1 MIVYKTTN
9 LINGKIYIGQDRNN
23 NPSYLGSGK
32 KLKRAITKYGR
43 DNFVKETLETC
54 TSEEELNDREVYW
67 ISTFNSQSRATGYN
81 ISAGGKEGDRSVG
94 HKVFQKGLYQHWL
107 KKYGKEEADKKW
119 EEKRLRLSET
129 IKRVGSPL
137 TNKGRYQLWLEK
149 FGKDEADARLE
160 NWKKNIS
167 RAQQVKKDNGWT
179 HSEEARRK
187 IGEANR
193 NRGPMPEH
201 VREKLRK
208 PKPNDFGERISKALT
223 GITRGPSPRRIPVI
237 QYDLNNNLIKE
248 WSSAHEAET
257 SLKVFNIYLACKGKA
272 QTVGGFIWK
281 YKHDEQPT

>member
-43 DNFVKETLETC
+43 ENFIKETLETC
-54 TSEEELNDREVYW
+54 AFEEELNEREIYW
-67 ISTFNSQSRATGYN
+67 ISKFNSQSRKTGYN
-81 ISAGGKEGDRSVG
+81 ISAGGKEGDRSIG
-94 HKVFQKGLYQHWL
+94 HDIFRKGLYKHWIE
-107 KKYGKEEADKKW
+107 KHGKEEADRKW
-119 EEKRLRLSET
+119 TDKMQRLSET
-129 IKRVGSPL
+129 IKRDGSAL
-137 TNKGRYQLWLEK
+137 TRKGRYQLWLEK

-167 RAQQVKKDNGWT
+167 LAQQVKKDNGWT

-208 PKPNDFGERISKALT
+208 PKPNDFGEKISKALT
-223 GITRGPSPRRIPVI
+223 GRTRDGSWKKIPVV

-248 WSSAHEAET
+248 WPSAEDAEV
-257 SLKVFNIYLACKGKA
+257 SLQVFNIYKVCKGKA
-272 QTVGGFIWK
+272 QTAGGFKWK

>member
-32 KLKRAITKYGR
+32 KLKRAIAKYGK

-54 TSEEELNDREVYW
+54 TSEEELNDREAYW

-94 HKVFQKGLYQHWL
+94 QKAFQKGLYQHWL

-129 IKRVGSPL
+129 IKRTGSPL

-167 RAQQVKKDNGWT
+167 LAQQVKKDNGWT

-187 IGEANR
+187 IGEASKR
-193 NRGPMPEH
+193 PMQEH
-201 VREKLRK
+201 VKAKLRK
-208 PKPNDFGERISKALT
+208 PKPVGFGEKISKALA
-223 GITRGPSPRRIPVI
+223 GKTRDGSKKKIPVV
-237 QYDLNNNLIKE
+237 QYDLNNIFIKE
-248 WSSAHEAET
+248 WPSAQEAE
-257 SLKVFNIYLACKGKA
+257 SALKVFNIYKACKGKSE
-272 QTVGGFIWK
+272 TIGGFKWK
-281 YKHDEQPT
+281 YKHDEQ